1 MTGTSSLRGGSY
13 GGGTGQGASGGGR
26 LQQKIEE
33 AKEKRR
39 ERHQAKRRPDEIST
53 RSLPRDEQ
61 GIAHDSEC
69 AFSCLFSSF
78 PPQLT
83 RPPPTDVQFRTAT
96 PLHVQQRQQTIAE
109 NPDEDDSAS
118 SSSASSTS
126 SGFRSSSY
134 TYQSTHRTASSSHH
148 QSSISAV
155 PSHIASHHRS
165 SFDSGPSSLGTQRPS
180 SRDRHGVGASSSS
193 LYGDSAA
200 YDRIGPGYGSRVTTS
215 KLRSASTPTMHHHHH
230 GPTTASYQPPAP
242 AFHSRPNGVDTS
254 LRNPHPTSD
263 SSSLAGSTAQL
274 SLGSGTIDGGAT
286 SGYTKA
292 IKAGHA
298 ASSIRPP
305 QLEGSALDAGVH
317 GMKRQA
323 DLFKLETRLFAHK
336 LAKKATRKLA
346 L

>member
-1 MTGTSSLRGGSY
+1 LLT
-13 GGGTGQGASGGGR
+13 
-26 LQQKIEE
+26 
-33 AKEKRR
+33 
-39 ERHQAKRRPDEIST
+39 T
-53 RSLPRDEQ
+53 RSVR
-61 GIAHDSEC
+61 
-69 AFSCLFSSF
+69 FLFS
-78 PPQLT
+78 PPLHFLLLT
-83 RPPPTDVQFRTAT
+83 RTVLIDVPIRTAT

-109 NPDEDDSAS
+109 NPEDDDSAS
-118 SSSASSTS
+118 SSSGSSTS
-126 SGFRSSSY
+126 SGFRSSPY

-165 SFDSGPSSLGTQRPS
+165 SFDSGPSSLATQRPS
-180 SRDRHGVGASSSS
+180 SRDRHGPASSS

-215 KLRSASTPTMHHHHH
+215 KLRSASTPTMHHHPH
-230 GPTTASYQPPAP
+230 GHTTASYQPPAP
-242 AFHSRPNGVDTS
+242 AFNSRSGVDAS
-254 LRNPHPTSD
+254 LRNPANPSD

-274 SLGSGTIDGGAT
+274 SLGSGTINDSTGGGAT

-346 L
+346 M